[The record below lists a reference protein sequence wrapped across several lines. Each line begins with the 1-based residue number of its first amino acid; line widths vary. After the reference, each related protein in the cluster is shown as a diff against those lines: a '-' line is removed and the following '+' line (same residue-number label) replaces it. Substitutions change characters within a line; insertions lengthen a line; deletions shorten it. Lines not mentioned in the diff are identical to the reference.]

1 MSSSKLVPPPRERSE
16 SKEREGEPA
25 QADQEDLGHGSR
37 AGSEGQRHAKLQL
50 KQGGVEAKLS
60 RGTQALGTCHT
71 LSYPRPC
78 CHSQR
83 GWQSR
88 ASVSPCRGKDWLPPT
103 AAGRGQAA
111 QVLPPDRGSKG
122 KEMWA
127 KSITLGST
135 TKHKLEMSQAS
146 WDMGAAHSVW
156 LPSPDTELCILLF
169 CPLSSSGALGRQTQP
184 YRNLSPQEGPA
195 PQSIPSPALP
205 PPTLQKDRE
214 PQAYQETTLRGRCRA
229 SIEPRLCQP
238 AGRPGRSHLL
248 HPQLHSLLGPADD
261 HAGESQRPGRSFPWA
276 NTLGSRN
283 MQTVLSPWKTLSW
296 PRLRRARTHLMLPVF
311 QQHFQA
317 PS

>member
-37 AGSEGQRHAKLQL
+37 AGSEGQHHAKLQL
-50 KQGGVEAKLS
+50 KQGVGGGKAEQGHPSTWHLS
-60 RGTQALGTCHT
+60 HPVLPKALLPFPERVAEQGISVPMQGEG
-71 LSYPRPC
+71 LASP
-78 CHSQR
+78 HS
-83 GWQSR
+83 
-88 ASVSPCRGKDWLPPT
+88 CRE
-103 AAGRGQAA
+103 GQAA

-214 PQAYQETTLRGRCRA
+214 PRAYQEKTLRGRCRA

-261 HAGESQRPGRSFPWA
+261 HAGESQRPRRSFPWT
-276 NTLGSRN
+276 NTQGSRN

-296 PRLRRARTHLMLPVF
+296 PRLCRARTHLMLPVF